1 MGESERMTEELK
13 PCPFCGHEDM
23 SVSWRRTVVK
33 VVRDENILGTEYMI
47 RCRCGAA
54 VMVRMKECDNVEND
68 LPTATEA
75 ARIATER
82 WNRRVIE

>member
-1 MGESERMTEELK
+1 MTKLN

-54 VMVRMKECDNVEND
+54 VIVRMKECDNVEND
-68 LPTATEA
+68 FPTATEA
-75 ARIATER
+75 ARIAIEKK
-82 WNRRVIE
+82 WNRRVKE

>member
-1 MGESERMTEELK
+1 MTKLN
-13 PCPFCGHEDM
+13 PCPFCGREAV

-33 VVRDENILGTEYMI
+33 VVRHENILGTDYMI
-47 RCRCGAA
+47 RCTCGAA
-54 VMVRMKECDNVEND
+54 VIVRMKECDNVEND
-68 LPTATEA
+68 LPTAEEA

>member
-1 MGESERMTEELK
+1 MTELK
-13 PCPFCGHEDM
+13 PCPFCGRGDM

-33 VVRDENILGTEYMI
+33 VVHDENILGTDYMI

-54 VMVRMKECDNVEND
+54 VIVRMKECDNVDNG
-68 LPTATEA
+68 LPTAAEA

-82 WNRRVIE
+82 WNKRVMQ

>member
-1 MGESERMTEELK
+1 MTNLK

-23 SVSWRRTVVK
+23 SVSWRRCVVK
-33 VVRDENILGTEYMI
+33 VVRDENVMGTDYMI
-47 RCRCGAA
+47 RCRCGGA
-54 VMVRMKECDNVEND
+54 MLVRMKNRDDDDDD

-82 WNRRVIE
+82 WNRRVMG

>member
-1 MGESERMTEELK
+1 MTKVK
-13 PCPFCGHEDM
+13 PCPFCGREDM
-23 SVSWRRTVVK
+23 SVSWRRVVVK
-33 VVRDENILGTEYMI
+33 VVRDENIIGSEYMI

-54 VMVRMKECDNVEND
+54 VIVRMKECDNVNND
-68 LPTATEA
+68 LPTAEEA